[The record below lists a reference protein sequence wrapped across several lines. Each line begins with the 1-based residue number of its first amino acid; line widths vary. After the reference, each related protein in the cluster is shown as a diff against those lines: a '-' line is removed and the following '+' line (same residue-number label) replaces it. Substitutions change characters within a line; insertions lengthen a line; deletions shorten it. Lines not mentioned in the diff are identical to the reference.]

1 MSELWL
7 QAFKR
12 LPERFR
18 KPNTKD
24 LYYVLYGGYGEIEKA
39 FIDVMESRNIEKAYG
54 KTLDNLGGNVGQF
67 RQGEDDELYR
77 RLIQVR
83 IIANLSIGN
92 IPTINTVMSA
102 LVKEIYLGLEEVWL
116 DDDRG
121 NEPSAIKLNLSEFSK
136 SFPIDLI
143 MSIKSAG
150 VRVLF
155 SVYKEKHQN
164 IYYAMTDQRKHIV
177 TVYPNEAE
185 DQRFPMILFFVGGT
199 YRKAIKTKDLK
210 MDVWRY
216 DDYGIEQEV
225 KGYGGEKLSYG
236 EK

>member
-136 SFPIDLI
+136 SFPINLI

-164 IYYAMTDQRKHIV
+164 IYYAMADQRKKTLTI
-177 TVYPNEAE
+177 YPNMAE
-185 DQRFPMILFFVGGT
+185 DQKAILSINYGIGT
-199 YRKAIKTKDLK
+199 YEKVIHTHSVPVE
-210 MDVWRY
+210 VWFLSDEGVQVEVVGENEERLI
-216 DDYGIEQEV
+216 YG
-225 KGYGGEKLSYG
+225 
-236 EK
+236 

>member
-164 IYYAMTDQRKHIV
+164 IYYAMADQRKKTLTI
-177 TVYPNEAE
+177 YPNMAE
-185 DQRFPMILFFVGGT
+185 DQKAILSINYGIGT
-199 YRKAIKTKDLK
+199 YEKVIHTHSVPVE
-210 MDVWRY
+210 VWFLSDEGVQVEVVGENEERLI
-216 DDYGIEQEV
+216 YG
-225 KGYGGEKLSYG
+225 
-236 EK
+236 

>member
-164 IYYAMTDQRKHIV
+164 IYYAMTDQRKKTLTI
-177 TVYPNEAE
+177 YPNMAE
-185 DQRFPMILFFVGGT
+185 DQKAILSINYGIGT
-199 YRKAIKTKDLK
+199 YEKVIHTHSVPVE
-210 MDVWRY
+210 VWFLSDEGVQVEVVGENEERLI
-216 DDYGIEQEV
+216 YG
-225 KGYGGEKLSYG
+225 
-236 EK
+236 

>member
-7 QAFKR
+7 HAFKR

-121 NEPSAIKLNLSEFSK
+121 NEPSAIKLNLTDFSA

-164 IYYAMTDQRKHIV
+164 IYYAMADQRKKTLTI
-177 TVYPNEAE
+177 YPNMAE
-185 DQRFPMILFFVGGT
+185 DQKAILSINYGIGT
-199 YRKAIKTKDLK
+199 YEKVIHTHSVPVE
-210 MDVWRY
+210 VWFLSDEGVQVEVVGENEERLI
-216 DDYGIEQEV
+216 YG
-225 KGYGGEKLSYG
+225 
-236 EK
+236 

>member
-102 LVKEIYLGLEEVWL
+102 LVKKIYLGLEEVWL
-116 DDDRG
+116 DDYRG
-121 NEPSAIKLNLSEFSK
+121 NEPSAIKLNLTDFSA

-143 MSIKSAG
+143 MAIKSAG

-164 IYYAMTDQRKHIV
+164 IYYAMADQRKKTLTI
-177 TVYPNEAE
+177 YPNMAE
-185 DQRFPMILFFVGGT
+185 DQKAILSINYGIGT
-199 YRKAIKTKDLK
+199 YEKVIHTHSVPVE
-210 MDVWRY
+210 VWFLSDEGVQVEVVGENEERLI
-216 DDYGIEQEV
+216 YG
-225 KGYGGEKLSYG
+225 
-236 EK
+236 